1 MRPELLPGLIILIP
15 FLAAAFIRFPRLSEY
30 RVLLDNISIAAA
42 ASMTVVAGIA
52 CFYSMETPIIH
63 WVGGWEPR
71 DGVVVGISLVA
82 DTISTGFIFLAGVL
96 TTAGL
101 LFMFKRYHTM
111 GSFMHILTLVF
122 LGAFAGFVLAGDLIT
137 MFVFLELMGICSYI
151 LTAFKVEDEAPIQAG
166 FNIAVVATVGAFI
179 FLLGVTMMY
188 GLTDTPN
195 IAEAANRLSDVPA
208 SPSLAVAVALMIT
221 GLAVKTGLFPFHF
234 AHADSH
240 SVAPAPHAGLFGA
253 ILMQAAL
260 YGIARL
266 GSILLDA
273 PIINM
278 EAFQQ
283 LLITAGVLTAL
294 VGAFMSIAQNHLKR
308 LLAFSS
314 VAHIG
319 IAAIG
324 VGILNTE
331 GLAGAGLYITGHAAV
346 KMSLFL
352 AAGVLLHRFSSVHAG
367 KLAGLGKKARVLPL
381 LLITGALAL
390 AGVPPSGLYGGKV
403 LIELGLNEIGLGWL
417 IYIIYLSAA
426 LTGAA
431 VIRFAIRI
439 MRKKEPG
446 MEEDPV
452 YVHEK
457 SLETNKKGGVIY
469 MTSIPAVLL
478 AAGICITL
486 FPVLTSGIE
495 RAVSSDFDSS
505 QYVELILHGERE
517 TAGKITAREF
527 WGLGNLAKGLT
538 SALFAIIA
546 GVILAFPRF
555 DASRV
560 TRGPLGLIRNLH
572 SGHVGDYVTWL
583 MLGAALIASWFMWYI

>member
-1 MRPELLPGLIILIP
+1 MPELLPGLIILIP
-15 FLAAAFIRFPRLSEY
+15 FLAAAFIRFPRLYEY
-30 RVLLDNISIAAA
+30 RVLLDCISIAAA
-42 ASMTVVAGIA
+42 ACMTVAAGIA
-52 CFYSMETPIIH
+52 CYYSTEAPIVH
-63 WVGGWEPR
+63 WVGGWEPQE
-71 DGVVVGISLVA
+71 GVVVGISLIA
-82 DTISTGFIFLAGVL
+82 DTVSAGFIFLTSLL
-96 TTAGL
+96 TTAAL
-101 LFMFKRYHTM
+101 LFMYKRYETT

-122 LGAFAGFVLAGDLIT
+122 VGSFAGFILAGDLIT

-166 FNIAVVATVGAFI
+166 FNIAVIATVGAFI
-179 FLLGVTMMY
+179 FLLGVTLIY

-195 IAEAANRLSDVPA
+195 IAEAAHRLSEAPSTPA
-208 SPSLAVAVALMIT
+208 IAVALALMIS
-221 GLAVKTGLFPFHF
+221 GLAIKSSLFPFHF

-253 ILMQAAL
+253 ILMQAGL

-331 GLAGAGLYITGHAAV
+331 GLAGAGLYITGHAAM

-352 AAGVLLHRFSSVHAG
+352 AAGVFLHRFSSVHAG
-367 KLAGLGKKARVLPL
+367 KLAGLGKKASVLPWI
-381 LLITGALAL
+381 LITGALAL

-417 IYIIYLSAA
+417 IYLIYLSAA

-439 MRKKEPG
+439 MRDKEPD
-446 MEEDPV
+446 MKEEPV

-457 SLETNKKGGVIY
+457 SLETNKKGGIIY
-469 MTSIPAVLL
+469 MTSIPAALL

-495 RAVSSDFDSS
+495 RAVASDFDSS
-505 QYVELILHGERE
+505 QYVELILQGERE
-517 TAGKITAREF
+517 TAGEITAREF
-527 WGLGNLAKGLT
+527 WSLGDLTKGIA
-538 SALFAIIA
+538 SALFAVIA
-546 GVILAFPRF
+546 GGILSIRRF
-555 DASRV
+555 DPSRV
-560 TRGPLGLIRNLH
+560 TAGPLELLRNLH
-572 SGHVGDYVTWL
+572 SGHVGDYLAWL
-583 MLGAALIASWFMWYI
+583 TFGAALIATWFVWQL